1 MVRKLQASKG
11 TVAWAAEAVPYT
23 AETTIV
29 TPFGIVEDAIDWPV
43 ANPKTALGNAGG
55 RRGPAVYSKD
65 EYDLTFSIPFQVV
78 DGNVP
83 FQCALGNVA
92 AGSGTGYTS
101 KIFTEEDTLPTIS
114 ILHEQTDAAFSEIYA
129 GCKAD
134 LALSAKRGE
143 PLKATMD
150 FVAASRTVDTTE
162 TGFATIALPTLQP
175 FRFWMIGAL
184 ATVGG
189 NPLASINSVDLKWSN
204 GLEAKG
210 SDGARGAYDISEGEG
225 AGKYDMKVGFL
236 PTNNALFADA
246 WEDAEPIDI
255 MIPFVRTGAS
265 VAAATDALIVTLQ
278 DCVIMD
284 APIPLGDKGSLES
297 ELSIGPLNT
306 QIEIRTPT
314 A

>member
-11 TVAWAAEAVPYT
+11 TLAWAAESVPYA
-23 AETTIV
+23 AETSIV
-29 TPFGIVEDAIDWPV
+29 TPFGLVEDAIDWPV

-83 FQCALGNVA
+83 FQCALGKVA

-184 ATVGG
+184 ATIGES
-189 NPLASINSVDLKWSN
+189 PLASITSIDLKWNN
-204 GLEAKG
+204 GLEALG
-210 SDGARGAYDISEGEG
+210 SNGARGAYDIAEGEG
-225 AGKYDMKVGFL
+225 AGKYDMKIGFL
-236 PTNNALFADA
+236 PVDNAKFAAA
-246 WEDAEPIDI
+246 WADGELVDI
-255 MIPFVRTGAS
+255 VIPFIRAGAS
-265 VAAATDALIVTLQ
+265 VAAATDAVIVTLE

-284 APIPLGDKGSLES
+284 APLPLGDKGSLES

-314 A
+314 S